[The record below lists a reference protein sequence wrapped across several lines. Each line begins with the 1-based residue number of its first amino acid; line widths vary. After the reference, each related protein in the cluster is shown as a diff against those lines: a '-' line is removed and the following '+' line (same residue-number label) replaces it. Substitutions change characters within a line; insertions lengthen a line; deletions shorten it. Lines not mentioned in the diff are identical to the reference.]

1 MSGES
6 NTQPRPVQP
15 ANVNN
20 RSGSNPTSQ
29 SNATNSANHGN
40 NNRSVWNQTCGGN
53 KSTNYNNL
61 LSLKNTTVDDLTSIT
76 EAMFWSSVDAARML
90 LASGLYDIIYVGLSP
105 TMDELVKIISKLLF
119 LQRHHEWTVKP
130 CLVDPSPAVQM
141 LSLCS
146 SLIIVFTFSGVRA
159 VASQLIFIQS
169 GALAIFSK
177 IFSIGCIYVSLVVS
191 WDVVLW
197 HTPSNAISFSR

>member
-1 MSGES
+1 M
-6 NTQPRPVQP
+6 
-15 ANVNN
+15 
-20 RSGSNPTSQ
+20 
-29 SNATNSANHGN
+29 
-40 NNRSVWNQTCGGN
+40 
-53 KSTNYNNL
+53 
-61 LSLKNTTVDDLTSIT
+61 
-76 EAMFWSSVDAARML
+76 
-90 LASGLYDIIYVGLSP
+90 ASGLCDIIYVGLSP

-119 LQRHHEWTVKP
+119 LQRHHEWTAKP

-191 WDVVLW
+191 
-197 HTPSNAISFSR
+197 